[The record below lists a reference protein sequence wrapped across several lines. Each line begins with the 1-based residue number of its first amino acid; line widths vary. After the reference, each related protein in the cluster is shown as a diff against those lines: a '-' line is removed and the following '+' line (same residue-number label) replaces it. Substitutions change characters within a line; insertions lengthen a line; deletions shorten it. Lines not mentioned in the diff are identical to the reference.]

1 MDTASLKIQLKWMTF
16 KQQYHDMEQF
26 IITRFSTNK
35 QKRIV
40 FDGRWSHD
48 FTWNL
53 AHFMSKVKSVAK
65 QDEVIA
71 LSTESMI

>member
-1 MDTASLKIQLKWMTF
+1 M
-16 KQQYHDMEQF
+16 
-26 IITRFSTNK
+26 R
-35 QKRIV
+35 
-40 FDGRWSHD
+40 RWSHD

-53 AHFMSKVKSVAK
+53 AHFMFESEISNAK